1 MMGISAMSNTHPKY
15 LGMAGLYGRMAASK
29 AISKADLIV
38 AAGVRFSD
46 RGTGSREKFAQN
58 AKVIH
63 IDIDSAEL
71 GKVINAHLQIGGNL
85 KKALEYIASHVE
97 EKQHTQWDKEIEDF
111 KKEFEEKETESF
123 TPKNIIEAVNSLT
136 NEYTPVATDVGQHQC
151 GFQSIITL
159 KNQKHIL
166 HQAVL
171 EQWVTEWELP

>member
-1 MMGISAMSNTHPKY
+1 MSNTHPKY
-15 LGMAGLYGRMAASK
+15 LGMAGLYGKMAASK

-85 KKALEYIASHVE
+85 KKAEYRSFFPASFYYCPYHSKYSYQKYYIDNVNIQEIA
-97 EKQHTQWDKEIEDF
+97 
-111 KKEFEEKETESF
+111 ETK
-123 TPKNIIEAVNSLT
+123 TDDHYHHIH
-136 NEYTPVATDVGQHQC
+136 PV
-151 GFQSIITL
+151 L
-159 KNQKHIL
+159 
-166 HQAVL
+166 
-171 EQWVTEWELP
+171 